1 MRNAFPLTLQI
12 QKAFGAF
19 ALDLNLAL
27 NLNEG
32 INALF
37 GRNGSGKSTT
47 LDCIAGLT
55 DPDYGY
61 IKMGNSVLFA
71 SDSKTNVPA
80 HMRGVRYVFQN
91 NLLFPHM
98 SVWENIIYG
107 LRGDYTK
114 PAALNP
120 GALVDLLD
128 LRELLERRP
137 NSLSGGEAQRVSI
150 ARAVAAR
157 PELLLLDEPLT
168 ALDSVSRG
176 RTLRFFKTLRDLYD
190 LPIIYVSHSLSE
202 IMYLTDEVFVLENG
216 KLVTSGPTDHLISK
230 EFVFEA
236 LDGESI
242 ENFVE
247 AELFADSDA
256 TGLTKARAKGFD
268 LWIPEVDTYPSGSVL
283 LTFRASDVL
292 LSTEFPVSLSA
303 RNIIRGTVAKVI
315 DYKNGVMVVIDIESQ
330 LIVEISRSAS
340 IALDIK
346 PGREVFLIIKS
357 NSIKVLG

>member
-1 MRNAFPLTLQI
+1 MRNAFPLILQI

-137 NSLSGGEAQRVSI
+137 NSLSGGDAQRVSI

-176 RTLRFFKTLRDLYD
+176 RTLRFFKTLRDL
-190 LPIIYVSHSLSE
+190 
-202 IMYLTDEVFVLENG
+202 
-216 KLVTSGPTDHLISK
+216 
-230 EFVFEA
+230 
-236 LDGESI
+236 
-242 ENFVE
+242 
-247 AELFADSDA
+247 
-256 TGLTKARAKGFD
+256 
-268 LWIPEVDTYPSGSVL
+268 
-283 LTFRASDVL
+283 
-292 LSTEFPVSLSA
+292 
-303 RNIIRGTVAKVI
+303 
-315 DYKNGVMVVIDIESQ
+315 
-330 LIVEISRSAS
+330 
-340 IALDIK
+340 
-346 PGREVFLIIKS
+346 
-357 NSIKVLG
+357 